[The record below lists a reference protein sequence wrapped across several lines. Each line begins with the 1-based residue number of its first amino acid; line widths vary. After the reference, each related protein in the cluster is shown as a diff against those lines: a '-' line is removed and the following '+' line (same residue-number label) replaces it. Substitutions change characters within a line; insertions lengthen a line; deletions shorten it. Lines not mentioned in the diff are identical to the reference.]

1 MKKVKNGLIN
11 NLRYFCLLA
20 AITLGLM
27 AIVAT
32 GGGGGGGGGVQ
43 PLSGLTLADLVG
55 TYNMSGFTVT
65 FSDGTVITQDDVST
79 FSGTMVIE
87 SDGSLT
93 QIIEI
98 NGFQVTA
105 DATILSVGNDTMRVS
120 SAGCTYNLGIELSG
134 DVLTT
139 TAPMGTCGNDFSEV
153 DVWIK
158 SGGGGAAPPPAANI
172 EASMNDD
179 VNTVIDD
186 DSDQA
191 IPGGGIGH
199 LYQILP

>member
-1 MKKVKNGLIN
+1 MKKVRNGLIN
-11 NLRYFCLLA
+11 NLRYFCLLS

-27 AIVAT
+27 TIIAT
-32 GGGGGGGGGVQ
+32 GGGGGGGG
-43 PLSGLTLADLVG
+43 SGLTLADLVG
-55 TYNMSGFTVT
+55 TYNLSGFTVT
-65 FSDGTVITQDDVST
+65 SSDGTIITQDNVST

-93 QIIEI
+93 QTIEI

-105 DATILSVGNDTMRVS
+105 YAIILSVGNDTMRVS
-120 SAGCTYNLGIELSG
+120 SAGCTYDLGIELSG
-134 DVLTT
+134 DVLTI
-139 TAPMGTCGNDFSEV
+139 TAPLGTCGIDYSEV

-158 SGGGGAAPPPAANI
+158 SGGGGAASNI

-186 DSDQA
+186 DIDQA
-191 IPGGGIGH
+191 IPGGSIGH